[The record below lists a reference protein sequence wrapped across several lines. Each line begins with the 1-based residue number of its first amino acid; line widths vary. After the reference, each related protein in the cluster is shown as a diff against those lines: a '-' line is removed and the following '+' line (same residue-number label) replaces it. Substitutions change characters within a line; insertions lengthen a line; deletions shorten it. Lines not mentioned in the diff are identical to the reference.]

1 MLSIDV
7 VGMGDLVELSY
18 RLFPWQLIQKLIHTG
33 YLLPSER
40 HKPTAVKHAW
50 DRLMLDVE
58 KKLPLDK

>member
-1 MLSIDV
+1 
-7 VGMGDLVELSY
+7 MGDLVELSY